1 MEAQNPFTDP
11 DFKKKLMENEASGSS
26 QDYEILDSS
35 EPDFKSIITG
45 APKIPQNKTFKNL
58 ILDASAL
65 AKNEKEQ
72 KAEEMTTALN
82 TIFTEY
88 NKEYGTDL
96 QIDFNNLSKTLV
108 NVSDPKSRHTLE
120 LYVSEVFKSIK
131 PILTLHLIQKLSLA
145 LDYCL
150 DVSRLFDSNSFSP
163 ADLFLVIEKI
173 MGYLDSLSTLYDE
186 LVTKGSDL
194 ELKRLAEEKNN
205 ADLDTPESRAA
216 VDAFMALLRKDNK

>member
-11 DFKKKLMENEASGSS
+11 DFKKKLMENEASGS

-35 EPDFKSIITG
+35 EPDFKSIIAG
-45 APKIPQNKTFKNL
+45 APKIPQNKTFRNL